1 MEQYSGI
8 QLCDILRPK
17 HKCFRLQTYSEG
29 KFVLVFHEHVPSY
42 RLSLDS
48 AIEVM
53 RMLVVR
59 HEAFGDFQALQC
71 YLNTRGTAPAAN
83 GLLQIHIDRPEPGVI
98 RRGCGANV
106 MAMIDEVIDATRF
119 RTSLVVG

>member
-8 QLCDILRPK
+8 QLCDQLQSK
-17 HKCFRLQTYSEG
+17 QKCFRLQTYSEG
-29 KFVLVFHEHVPSY
+29 RFVLVFHEHVPSY

-59 HEAFGDFQALQC
+59 NEAFGDFQALQC
-71 YLNTRGTAPAAN
+71 YLNTRGRAPAAN
-83 GLLQIHIDRPEPGVI
+83 GLLEIHLDRPEPGVL

-106 MAMIDEVIDATRF
+106 MAMMDEVIDPTTF
-119 RTSLVVG
+119 RRSQVTV